1 MAISSLVF
9 PSFLST
15 PAYENKKV
23 TFKALTPSM
32 FDLSD
37 SNVAAKALQDTI
49 DYVGDKGKGGQITG
63 DFINNIKN
71 NGFGIPDGFNL
82 DSSVTLPYPVSL
94 SDNQNHNW
102 ENTEGAIAQITN
114 NILSPSGGSSGD
126 PSDPSDPGGKKGKGK
141 GKGKGFTS
149 VFLKKVLGDGKK
161 MYGAALNEFG
171 VRKAIIDPG
180 YFQNYN
186 GSTPRSFTMAYTL
199 VPQSQKEA
207 QTIKDIILWFKQYSS
222 PTYVPNT
229 PIMGAPFVFNISFA
243 GNQYI
248 TDMFKMDKCVL
259 TGISVDY
266 ASDGSFMLY
275 KDGFPK
281 QIGLTLNF
289 AEVELKY
296 AQDYAGLVKK
306 TIPDNRSK
314 LGSKSSLKK
323 NTNRSPNNN
332 TNRSPNNNPFWMF

>member
-1 MAISSLVF
+1 MTISSLVF
-9 PSFLST
+9 PSFLSN

-23 TFKALTPSM
+23 TFKALKPSE
-32 FDLSD
+32 FDISD
-37 SNVAAKALQDTI
+37 SNVVVKSIKDSI
-49 DYVGDKGKGGQITG
+49 DYVLPGGG
-63 DFINNIKN
+63 EKALDFAKN
-71 NGFGIPDGFNL
+71 MADETIGIPEGFNL
-82 DSSVTLPYPVSL
+82 DSSVTLPYPISL

-102 ENTEGAIAQITN
+102 ENTEGLISQATS
-114 NILSPSGGSSGD
+114 NILGASGESLS
-126 PSDPSDPGGKKGKGK
+126 GKG
-141 GKGKGFTS
+141 GF
-149 VFLKKVLGDGKK
+149 VQKILGDNKK
-161 MYGAALNEFG
+161 MYGALMNSLG
-171 VRKAIIDPG
+171 VRKAVIDPG

-222 PTYVPNT
+222 PTFISNSPL
-229 PIMGAPFVFNISFA
+229 MGAPFVFNISFA

-248 TDMFKMDKCVL
+248 SDMFKMDKCVL

-281 QIGLTLNF
+281 QIGLALNF

-306 TIPDNRSK
+306 KVPDNRSK
-314 LGSKSSLKK
+314 LGSKDGSNKDSKK
-323 NTNRSPNNN
+323 A
-332 TNRSPNNNPFWMF
+332 

>member
-1 MAISSLVF
+1 MTISSLVF
-9 PSFLST
+9 PSFLSN

-23 TFKALTPSM
+23 TFKALKPSE
-32 FDLSD
+32 FDISD
-37 SNVAAKALQDTI
+37 SNVVVKSIKDSI
-49 DYVGDKGKGGQITG
+49 DYVLPGGG
-63 DFINNIKN
+63 EKALDFAKN
-71 NGFGIPDGFNL
+71 MADETIGIPDGFNL
-82 DSSVTLPYPVSL
+82 DSSVTLPYPTSL

-102 ENTEGAIAQITN
+102 ENAEGAIAQITN
-114 NILSPSGGSSGD
+114 NILSPSGGSS
-126 PSDPSDPGGKKGKGK
+126 SDPGDPGGKKGKGK
-141 GKGKGFTS
+141 GKSFAS
-149 VFLKKVLGDGKK
+149 AFLKKVLGDGKK

-222 PTYVPNT
+222 PTFVPNT
-229 PIMGAPFVFNISFA
+229 PLMGAPFVFNISFA

-289 AEVELKY
+289 AEAELKY

-314 LGSKSSLKK
+314 LGHNKK
-323 NTNRSPNNN
+323 N
-332 TNRSPNNNPFWMF
+332 

>member
-1 MAISSLVF
+1 MTISSLVF
-9 PSFLST
+9 PSFLSN

-23 TFKALTPSM
+23 TFKALKPSE
-32 FDLSD
+32 FDISD
-37 SNVAAKALQDTI
+37 SNVVVKSIKDSI
-49 DYVGDKGKGGQITG
+49 DYVLPGGG
-63 DFINNIKN
+63 EKALDFAKN
-71 NGFGIPDGFNL
+71 MADETIGIPDGFNL
-82 DSSVTLPYPVSL
+82 DSSVTLPYPISL

-102 ENTEGAIAQITN
+102 ENAEGIVAQATGN
-114 NILSPSGGSSGD
+114 VLSAAGESLSSKGG
-126 PSDPSDPGGKKGKGK
+126 
-141 GKGKGFTS
+141 F
-149 VFLKKVLGDGKK
+149 VKKVLGDGKK
-161 MYGAALNEFG
+161 MYDALMNSLG
-171 VRKAIIDPG
+171 VRKAVIDPG

-222 PTYVPNT
+222 PTFISNNPL
-229 PIMGAPFVFNISFA
+229 MGAPFVFNISFA

-248 TDMFKMDKCVL
+248 SDMFKMDKCVL

-306 TIPDNRSK
+306 KVPDNRSK
-314 LGSKSSLKK
+314 LGSKDGSNKDSKK
-323 NTNRSPNNN
+323 A
-332 TNRSPNNNPFWMF
+332 

>member
-23 TFKALTPSM
+23 TFKALKPSM
-32 FDLSD
+32 FDVSD
-37 SNVAAKALQDTI
+37 SNVAANALKDTV
-49 DYVGDKGKGGQITG
+49 DYVRNKGKGGQITA

-82 DSSVTLPYPVSL
+82 DSSVTLPYPTSL
-94 SDNQNHNW
+94 SDNQSHNW
-102 ENTEGAIAQITN
+102 VNTEGAIAQITN
-114 NILSPSGGSSGD
+114 NILSPSGGSSGGN
-126 PSDPSDPGGKKGKGK
+126 GGKKSNGGKQSK
-141 GKGKGFTS
+141 VKSFTS
-149 VFLKKVLGDGKK
+149 AFLKKVLGDGKK

-222 PTYVPNT
+222 PTFVPNT

-289 AEVELKY
+289 AEVELKF

-314 LGSKSSLKK
+314 LGKPNKK
-323 NTNRSPNNN
+323 TK
-332 TNRSPNNNPFWMF
+332 TI

>member
-23 TFKALTPSM
+23 TFKVIKPSFTSTDDM
-32 FDLSD
+32 ARLQNAIKFVFAPGDSLVSLFTDSSSNMVSNAVSKAAGHVSSNAFGVPAGFDLE
-37 SNVAAKALQDTI
+37 
-49 DYVGDKGKGGQITG
+49 
-63 DFINNIKN
+63 
-71 NGFGIPDGFNL
+71 
-82 DSSVTLPYPVSL
+82 SSVTLPYPVSL

-102 ENTEGAIAQITN
+102 ENTEGLLAQGIHAAVHT
-114 NILSPSGGSSGD
+114 IGSGMSKTSEGNGND
-126 PSDPSDPGGKKGKGK
+126 KKGGKKGGK
-141 GKGKGFTS
+141 SIVSKALSLLSNGS
-149 VFLKKVLGDGKK
+149 VSPDKL
-161 MYGAALNEFG
+161 YGALANKLG
-171 VRKAIIDPG
+171 VRKAVIDPG
-180 YFQNYN
+180 YFQNYT
-186 GSTPRSFTMAYTL
+186 GSTPRTFTMAYTL

-222 PTYVPNT
+222 PTFVENT
-229 PIMGAPFVFNISFA
+229 PLMGAPFIFNISFA

-266 ASDGSFMLY
+266 ASDGSFMLF

-281 QIGLTLNF
+281 QIGLALNF

-296 AQDYAGLVKK
+296 AQEYAGLTREEITDKR
-306 TIPDNRSK
+306 NK
-314 LGSKSSLKK
+314 LEDSADKA
-323 NTNRSPNNN
+323 
-332 TNRSPNNNPFWMF
+332 

>member
-1 MAISSLVF
+1 MTVSSLVF

-23 TFKALTPSM
+23 TFKALKPNE
-32 FDLSD
+32 FDTSD
-37 SNVAAKALQDTI
+37 SNPFFKSVKDTI
-49 DYVGDKGKGGQITG
+49 DFVVPGLGKKTLDTFNEMKDGTI
-63 DFINNIKN
+63 
-71 NGFGIPDGFNL
+71 GIPDGFNL

-102 ENTEGAIAQITN
+102 ENTEGIISQVTN
-114 NILSPSGGSSGD
+114 NILNASGESLSNGGGKD
-126 PSDPSDPGGKKGKGK
+126 DDKGGKGGKKSKGSK
-141 GKGKGFTS
+141 MAL
-149 VFLKKVLGDGKK
+149 LKKVLGDGKK
-161 MYGAALNEFG
+161 FYSAVANAAG
-171 VRKAIIDPG
+171 VRKAVIDPG

-222 PTYVPNT
+222 PTFVPNS
-229 PIMGAPFVFNISFA
+229 PLMGAPFIFNISFA

-248 TDMFKMDKCVL
+248 SDMFKMDKCVL

-266 ASDGSFMLY
+266 ASDGAFMLY

-281 QIGLTLNF
+281 QIGLALNF

-306 TIPDNRSK
+306 KVADNRSK
-314 LGSKSSLKK
+314 LGSKGSSNKDSKGSSNRDIKK
-323 NTNRSPNNN
+323 A
-332 TNRSPNNNPFWMF
+332 

>member
-9 PSFLST
+9 PSFLSN

-23 TFKALTPSM
+23 TFKALKPNE

-37 SNVAAKALQDTI
+37 SNVGVASIKKSIDFVCPGGGQKILNSVNDTI
-49 DYVGDKGKGGQITG
+49 HETI
-63 DFINNIKN
+63 
-71 NGFGIPDGFNL
+71 GIPDGFNL
-82 DSSVTLPYPVSL
+82 DSSVTLPYPISL

-102 ENTEGAIAQITN
+102 ENTEGLIAQGTN
-114 NILSPSGGSSGD
+114 SVIGSSVE
-126 PSDPSDPGGKKGKGK
+126 SLSSKGGFVKKI
-141 GKGKGFTS
+141 
-149 VFLKKVLGDGKK
+149 LGDGNK
-161 MYGAALNEFG
+161 MYSALMNKLG
-171 VRKAIIDPG
+171 VRKAVVDPG

-186 GSTPRSFTMAYTL
+186 GSTPRSFTLAYTL

-222 PTYVPNT
+222 PTFVSNSPL
-229 PIMGAPFVFNISFA
+229 MGAPFVFNISFA

-266 ASDGSFMLY
+266 ASDGSFMLF

-281 QIGLTLNF
+281 QIGLALNF
-289 AEVELKY
+289 TEAELKY
-296 AQDYAGLVKK
+296 AQDYAGLIKK
-306 TIPDNRSK
+306 EVADKRSK
-314 LGSKSSLKK
+314 LGSKDGSNRDSKK
-323 NTNRSPNNN
+323 A
-332 TNRSPNNNPFWMF
+332 

>member
-1 MAISSLVF
+1 MTISSLVF

-23 TFKALTPSM
+23 TFKALKPSE
-32 FDLSD
+32 FDISD
-37 SNVAAKALQDTI
+37 SNVSVNSIKDTL
-49 DYVGDKGKGGQITG
+49 DYIMPGMGKKTLDTVKDMKTDAI
-63 DFINNIKN
+63 
-71 NGFGIPDGFNL
+71 GIPEGFDL
-82 DSSVTLPYPVSL
+82 DSSVTLPYPISL

-102 ENTEGAIAQITN
+102 ENTEGLISQLSS
-114 NILSPSGGSSGD
+114 NILGVTGESLSKGG
-126 PSDPSDPGGKKGKGK
+126 
-141 GKGKGFTS
+141 GF
-149 VFLKKVLGDGKK
+149 VQKILGDGKK
-161 MYGAALNEFG
+161 MYGAVMNKLG
-171 VRKAIIDPG
+171 VRKAVIDPG

-222 PTYVPNT
+222 PTFVPKS
-229 PIMGAPFVFNISFA
+229 PLMGAPFIFNISFA

-248 TDMFKMDKCVL
+248 SDMFKMDKCVL

-266 ASDGSFMLY
+266 ASDGAFMLY

-281 QIGLTLNF
+281 QIGLALNF

-306 TIPDNRSK
+306 KVPDNRSK
-314 LGSKSSLKK
+314 LGSKDGSNKDSKGSSNRDIKK
-323 NTNRSPNNN
+323 A
-332 TNRSPNNNPFWMF
+332 

>member
-1 MAISSLVF
+1 MTISSLVF
-9 PSFLST
+9 PSFLSN

-23 TFKALTPSM
+23 TFKALKPTEFST
-32 FDLSD
+32 SD
-37 SNVAAKALQDTI
+37 SKIADVISQI
-49 DYVGDKGKGGQITG
+49 DYVCPGAGQKALNS
-63 DFINNIKN
+63 INETIKETS
-71 NGFGIPDGFNL
+71 GIPDGFDL
-82 DSSVTLPYPVSL
+82 DSSVTLPYPISL

-102 ENTEGAIAQITN
+102 ENTEGVVSQVASNVLGA
-114 NILSPSGGSSGD
+114 SGESLGANL
-126 PSDPSDPGGKKGKGK
+126 GGAVKKI
-141 GKGKGFTS
+141 
-149 VFLKKVLGDGKK
+149 LGDGKK
-161 MYGAALNEFG
+161 MYAGLMNSLG

-180 YFQNYN
+180 YFQNYT
-186 GSTPRSFTMAYTL
+186 GSTPRSFTLAYTL

-229 PIMGAPFVFNISFA
+229 PLMGAPFIFNISFA

-281 QIGLTLNF
+281 QIGLALNF

-296 AQDYAGLVKK
+296 AQDYAGLIKK
-306 TIPDNRSK
+306 EVTDNRSE
-314 LGSKSSLKK
+314 LGSKDGSNRDTKK
-323 NTNRSPNNN
+323 A
-332 TNRSPNNNPFWMF
+332 

>member
-1 MAISSLVF
+1 MTISSLVF
-9 PSFLST
+9 PSFLSN

-23 TFKALTPSM
+23 TFKALKPTEFSV
-32 FDLSD
+32 SD
-37 SNVAAKALQDTI
+37 SKIATITKRI
-49 DYVGDKGKGGQITG
+49 DYVSKGAGQKAL
-63 DFINNIKN
+63 DFIDEKIDETV
-71 NGFGIPDGFNL
+71 GIPDGFDL
-82 DSSVTLPYPVSL
+82 DSSVTLPYPISL

-102 ENTEGAIAQITN
+102 ENTEGIVSQVASN
-114 NILSPSGGSSGD
+114 
-126 PSDPSDPGGKKGKGK
+126 
-141 GKGKGFTS
+141 
-149 VFLKKVLGDGKK
+149 VLGASGESLSANLGGAVKKILGDSKK
-161 MYGAALNEFG
+161 MYAGLMNSLG

-186 GSTPRSFTMAYTL
+186 GSTPRSFTLAYTL

-229 PIMGAPFVFNISFA
+229 PLMGAPFVFNISFA

-281 QIGLTLNF
+281 QIGLALNF

-296 AQDYAGLVKK
+296 AQDYAGLTREEV
-306 TIPDNRSK
+306 TDNRSK
-314 LGSKSSLKK
+314 LGSKDGS
-323 NTNRSPNNN
+323 NRDSK
-332 TNRSPNNNPFWMF
+332 RS

>member
-1 MAISSLVF
+1 MTVSSLVF

-23 TFKALTPSM
+23 TFKALKPNE
-32 FDLSD
+32 FDTSE
-37 SNVAAKALQDTI
+37 SNAVFKSVKDTI
-49 DYVGDKGKGGQITG
+49 DFVVPGWGKKTLDTFNEMKDSAI
-63 DFINNIKN
+63 
-71 NGFGIPDGFNL
+71 GIPDGFNL
-82 DSSVTLPYPVSL
+82 DSSVTLPYPISL

-102 ENTEGAIAQITN
+102 ENTEGIMSQLTN
-114 NILSPSGGSSGD
+114 NILNASGESLSNGGGKDDDDGKGDKSGKKV
-126 PSDPSDPGGKKGKGK
+126 KKGKGNK
-141 GKGKGFTS
+141 MAIF
-149 VFLKKVLGDGKK
+149 KKVLGDGKK
-161 MYGAALNEFG
+161 MYSAIANAAG
-171 VRKAIIDPG
+171 VRKAVIDPG

-222 PTYVPNT
+222 PTFVPNS
-229 PIMGAPFVFNISFA
+229 PLMGAPFIFNISFA

-248 TDMFKMDKCVL
+248 SDMFKMDKCVL

-266 ASDGSFMLY
+266 ASDGAFMLY

-281 QIGLTLNF
+281 QIGLALNF

-306 TIPDNRSK
+306 KVVDKRSK
-314 LGSKSSLKK
+314 LGSKGGPNKDSKGGSNRDIKK
-323 NTNRSPNNN
+323 A
-332 TNRSPNNNPFWMF
+332 

>member
-1 MAISSLVF
+1 MTIASLVF

-23 TFKALTPSM
+23 TFKALKPNEFNT
-32 FDLSD
+32 SD
-37 SNVAAKALQDTI
+37 SNPFFKSVKDSIDFVMPGWGKKALDTFNEMKDDTI
-49 DYVGDKGKGGQITG
+49 
-63 DFINNIKN
+63 
-71 NGFGIPDGFNL
+71 GIPDGFNL
-82 DSSVTLPYPVSL
+82 DSSVTLPYPISL

-102 ENTEGAIAQITN
+102 ENTEGVLSQLTN
-114 NILSPSGGSSGD
+114 NILNASGESLSNGGGKD
-126 PSDPSDPGGKKGKGK
+126 NDDGKGGKKGKGSK
-141 GKGKGFTS
+141 FAF
-149 VFLKKVLGDGKK
+149 VKKVVGDGKK
-161 MYGAALNEFG
+161 FYSAVANAAG

-222 PTYVPNT
+222 PTFVPNT
-229 PIMGAPFVFNISFA
+229 PLMGAPFIFNISFA

-248 TDMFKMDKCVL
+248 SDMFKMDKCVL

-266 ASDGSFMLY
+266 ASDGAFMLY

-281 QIGLTLNF
+281 QIGLALNF

-306 TIPDNRSK
+306 KVADKRSK
-314 LGSKSSLKK
+314 LGSKNGPNRDIKK
-323 NTNRSPNNN
+323 A
-332 TNRSPNNNPFWMF
+332 

>member
-1 MAISSLVF
+1 MTISSLVF

-23 TFKALTPSM
+23 TFKALTPSA
-32 FDLSD
+32 FDISD
-37 SNVAAKALQDTI
+37 SNVAANALKETI
-49 DYVGDKGKGGQITG
+49 DYVGNKGKGGQITA
-63 DFINNIKN
+63 DIINNVKN
-71 NGFGIPDGFNL
+71 NAFGIPDGFNL
-82 DSSVTLPYPVSL
+82 DSSVTLPYPTSL

-102 ENTEGAIAQITN
+102 ENTEGIVSQATS
-114 NILSPSGGSSGD
+114 NILGASGESLS
-126 PSDPSDPGGKKGKGK
+126 GKG
-141 GKGKGFTS
+141 GF
-149 VFLKKVLGDGKK
+149 VKKVLGDSKK
-161 MYGAALNEFG
+161 MYGALMNSLG
-171 VRKAIIDPG
+171 VRKAVIDPG

-222 PTYVPNT
+222 PTFISNSPL
-229 PIMGAPFVFNISFA
+229 MGAPFVFNISFA

-248 TDMFKMDKCVL
+248 SDMFKMDKCVL

-281 QIGLTLNF
+281 QIGLALNF

-306 TIPDNRSK
+306 KVPDNRSK
-314 LGSKSSLKK
+314 LGSKDGSNKDSKK
-323 NTNRSPNNN
+323 A
-332 TNRSPNNNPFWMF
+332 

>member
-1 MAISSLVF
+1 MTISSLVF
-9 PSFLST
+9 PSFLSN

-23 TFKALTPSM
+23 TFKALKPTEFSV
-32 FDLSD
+32 SD
-37 SNVAAKALQDTI
+37 SKIADVISQI
-49 DYVGDKGKGGQITG
+49 DYVMPGAGQKVVNSLNEAT
-63 DFINNIKN
+63 KETV
-71 NGFGIPDGFNL
+71 GIPDGFDL
-82 DSSVTLPYPVSL
+82 DSSVTLPYPISL

-102 ENTEGAIAQITN
+102 ENTEGIISQVASNVLGA
-114 NILSPSGGSSGD
+114 SGESLGANL
-126 PSDPSDPGGKKGKGK
+126 GGAVKKI
-141 GKGKGFTS
+141 
-149 VFLKKVLGDGKK
+149 LGDGKK
-161 MYGAALNEFG
+161 MYAGLMNSLG

-186 GSTPRSFTMAYTL
+186 GSTPRSFTLAYTL

-229 PIMGAPFVFNISFA
+229 PLMGAPFIFNISFA

-281 QIGLTLNF
+281 QIGLALNF

-306 TIPDNRSK
+306 KVTDKRSK
-314 LGSKSSLKK
+314 LGSNNGSNRDIKK
-323 NTNRSPNNN
+323 A
-332 TNRSPNNNPFWMF
+332 

>member
-1 MAISSLVF
+1 MTISSLVF
-9 PSFLST
+9 PSFLSN

-23 TFKALTPSM
+23 TFKALKPNEFSV
-32 FDLSD
+32 SD
-37 SNVAAKALQDTI
+37 SKIATMIKKIDYISKGAGEKALNS
-49 DYVGDKGKGGQITG
+49 
-63 DFINNIKN
+63 INESIKETV
-71 NGFGIPDGFNL
+71 GIPDGFDL
-82 DSSVTLPYPVSL
+82 DSSVTLPYPISL

-102 ENTEGAIAQITN
+102 ENTEGIVSQVASNVLGASGESLSTN
-114 NILSPSGGSSGD
+114 LGGAVKKILGD
-126 PSDPSDPGGKKGKGK
+126 GKKI
-141 GKGKGFTS
+141 
-149 VFLKKVLGDGKK
+149 LGDGKK
-161 MYGAALNEFG
+161 MYAGLMNSLG
-171 VRKAIIDPG
+171 VRKAIVDPG

-186 GSTPRSFTMAYTL
+186 GSTPRSFTLAYTL

-222 PTYVPNT
+222 PTFVENT
-229 PIMGAPFVFNISFA
+229 PLMGAPFIFNISFA

-281 QIGLTLNF
+281 QIGLALNF

-296 AQDYAGLVKK
+296 AQDYAGLIK
-306 TIPDNRSK
+306 TEVTDNRSE
-314 LGSKSSLKK
+314 LGSKDGSNKGSKK
-323 NTNRSPNNN
+323 A
-332 TNRSPNNNPFWMF
+332 

>member
-1 MAISSLVF
+1 MTISSLVF

-23 TFKALTPSM
+23 TFKALKPNEWDTSE
-32 FDLSD
+32 
-37 SNVAAKALQDTI
+37 SNVLFNGVKDTI
-49 DYVGDKGKGGQITG
+49 DFVMPGLGKKTLDAFNDMKDSAI
-63 DFINNIKN
+63 
-71 NGFGIPDGFNL
+71 GIPDGFNL
-82 DSSVTLPYPVSL
+82 DSSVTLPYPISL

-102 ENTEGAIAQITN
+102 ENTEGIMSQLTN
-114 NILSPSGGSSGD
+114 NILNASGESLNNWIDKGD
-126 PSDPSDPGGKKGKGK
+126 DGGKGGKGGIR
-141 GKGKGFTS
+141 GKMAI
-149 VFLKKVLGDGKK
+149 LKKVLGDSKK
-161 MYGAALNEFG
+161 MYSAIANKAG
-171 VRKAIIDPG
+171 VRKAVIDPG

-222 PTYVPNT
+222 PTFVPNS
-229 PIMGAPFVFNISFA
+229 PLMGAPFIFNISFA

-248 TDMFKMDKCVL
+248 SDMFKMDKCVL

-266 ASDGSFMLY
+266 ASDGAFMLY

-281 QIGLTLNF
+281 QIGLALNF

-306 TIPDNRSK
+306 KVADKRSK
-314 LGSKSSLKK
+314 LGSKGGPNKDSKGSS
-323 NTNRSPNNN
+323 NRDIK
-332 TNRSPNNNPFWMF
+332 

>member
-1 MAISSLVF
+1 MTVSSLVF
-9 PSFLST
+9 PSFLSN

-23 TFKALTPSM
+23 TFKALKPSE
-32 FDLSD
+32 FDISD
-37 SNVAAKALQDTI
+37 SNVAVKSIKDSI
-49 DYVGDKGKGGQITG
+49 DYVLPGGG
-63 DFINNIKN
+63 EKALDFAKN
-71 NGFGIPDGFNL
+71 MADETIGIPDGFNL
-82 DSSVTLPYPVSL
+82 DSSVTLPYPISL

-102 ENTEGAIAQITN
+102 ENTEGLISQVTGNVLGASGES
-114 NILSPSGGSSGD
+114 LS
-126 PSDPSDPGGKKGKGK
+126 GKG
-141 GKGKGFTS
+141 GY
-149 VFLKKVLGDGKK
+149 VKKILGDGKK
-161 MYGAALNEFG
+161 MYAALMNSLG
-171 VRKAIIDPG
+171 VRKAVIDPG

-222 PTYVPNT
+222 PTFISNSPL
-229 PIMGAPFVFNISFA
+229 MGAPFVFNISFA

-248 TDMFKMDKCVL
+248 SDMFKMDKCVL

-281 QIGLTLNF
+281 QIGLALNF

-306 TIPDNRSK
+306 KVPDNRSK
-314 LGSKSSLKK
+314 LGSKDGSNKDSKK
-323 NTNRSPNNN
+323 A
-332 TNRSPNNNPFWMF
+332 

>member
-1 MAISSLVF
+1 MTVSSLVF

-23 TFKALTPSM
+23 TFKALKPKM
-32 FDLSD
+32 FDPSD
-37 SNVAAKALQDTI
+37 ANVAANALKETV
-49 DYVGDKGKGGQITG
+49 DYVGRKGKGGQIAA
-63 DFINNIKN
+63 DVINNIKN

-82 DSSVTLPYPVSL
+82 DSSVTLPYPTSL

-114 NILSPSGGSSGD
+114 NILNPSGGGSG
-126 PSDPSDPGGKKGKGK
+126 DPGGKGGKGK
-141 GKGKGFTS
+141 GGVVNKAKNFTS
-149 VFLKKVLGDGKK
+149 TFLKKVLGDGKK

-222 PTYVPNT
+222 PTFVPNT
-229 PIMGAPFVFNISFA
+229 PLMGAPFIFNISFA

-289 AEVELKY
+289 AEAELKY

-306 TIPDNRSK
+306 VIPDNRSK
-314 LGSKSSLKK
+314 LGSKGSS
-323 NTNRSPNNN
+323 NNN
-332 TNRSPNNNPFWMF
+332 IKRRNVSIP

>member
-23 TFKALTPSM
+23 TFKALKPSE

-37 SNVAAKALQDTI
+37 SNVSVKSIKDTI
-49 DYVGDKGKGGQITG
+49 DYVLPGEGEKALNFANDM
-63 DFINNIKN
+63 KN
-71 NGFGIPDGFNL
+71 DAVGIPDGFDL
-82 DSSVTLPYPVSL
+82 DSSVTLPYPISL

-102 ENTEGAIAQITN
+102 ENTEGIISQLSN
-114 NILSPSGGSSGD
+114 NILSASGASLT
-126 PSDPSDPGGKKGKGK
+126 GKG
-141 GKGKGFTS
+141 GF
-149 VFLKKVLGDGKK
+149 VQKILGDGKK
-161 MYGAALNEFG
+161 MYGALMNKLG
-171 VRKAIIDPG
+171 VRKAVIDPG

-222 PTYVPNT
+222 PTFVPKT
-229 PIMGAPFVFNISFA
+229 PLMGAPFIFTISFA

-248 TDMFKMDKCVL
+248 SDMFKMDKCVL

-266 ASDGSFMLY
+266 ASDGAFMLY

-281 QIGLTLNF
+281 QIGLALNF

-306 TIPDNRSK
+306 KVPDKRSK
-314 LGSKSSLKK
+314 LGSKGSSNRDSKGSSNRDSKSSSNK
-323 NTNRSPNNN
+323 NTK
-332 TNRSPNNNPFWMF
+332 

>member
-1 MAISSLVF
+1 MSISSLVF
-9 PSFLST
+9 PSFLSN

-23 TFKALTPSM
+23 TFKALKPSE
-32 FDLSD
+32 FDISD
-37 SNVAAKALQDTI
+37 SNVAVKSIKDSI
-49 DYVGDKGKGGQITG
+49 DYVLPGGG
-63 DFINNIKN
+63 EKALDFAKN
-71 NGFGIPDGFNL
+71 MADETIGIPDGFNL
-82 DSSVTLPYPVSL
+82 DSSVTLPYPISL

-102 ENTEGAIAQITN
+102 ENTEGLISQVTGNVLGAAGES
-114 NILSPSGGSSGD
+114 LS
-126 PSDPSDPGGKKGKGK
+126 GKG
-141 GKGKGFTS
+141 GF
-149 VFLKKVLGDGKK
+149 VQKILGDNKK
-161 MYGAALNEFG
+161 MYAALMNSLG
-171 VRKAIIDPG
+171 VRKAVIDPG

-222 PTYVPNT
+222 PTFVPNT
-229 PIMGAPFVFNISFA
+229 PIMGAPFIFNISFA

-248 TDMFKMDKCVL
+248 SDMFKMDKCVL

-266 ASDGSFMLY
+266 ASDGAFMLY

-281 QIGLTLNF
+281 QIGLALNF

-306 TIPDNRSK
+306 KVPDNRSK
-314 LGSKSSLKK
+314 LGSKDGSNKDSKK
-323 NTNRSPNNN
+323 A
-332 TNRSPNNNPFWMF
+332 

>member
-1 MAISSLVF
+1 MSISSLVF
-9 PSFLST
+9 PSFLSN

-23 TFKALTPSM
+23 TFKALKPSE
-32 FDLSD
+32 FDISD
-37 SNVAAKALQDTI
+37 SNVAVKSIKDSI
-49 DYVGDKGKGGQITG
+49 DYVLPGGG
-63 DFINNIKN
+63 EKALDFAKDMANETI
-71 NGFGIPDGFNL
+71 GIPDGFNL
-82 DSSVTLPYPVSL
+82 DSSVTLPYPISL

-102 ENTEGAIAQITN
+102 ENTEGIISQVTGN
-114 NILSPSGGSSGD
+114 
-126 PSDPSDPGGKKGKGK
+126 
-141 GKGKGFTS
+141 
-149 VFLKKVLGDGKK
+149 VLGAAGESLSSKGGFVQKILGDNKK
-161 MYGAALNEFG
+161 MYAGLMNSLG
-171 VRKAIIDPG
+171 VRKAVIDPG

-222 PTYVPNT
+222 PTFISNSPL
-229 PIMGAPFVFNISFA
+229 MGAPFVFNISFA

-248 TDMFKMDKCVL
+248 SDMFKMDKCVL

-281 QIGLTLNF
+281 QIGLALNF

-306 TIPDNRSK
+306 KVPDNRSK
-314 LGSKSSLKK
+314 LGSKDGSNKDSKK
-323 NTNRSPNNN
+323 A
-332 TNRSPNNNPFWMF
+332 

>member
-23 TFKALTPSM
+23 TFKALKPNE

-37 SNVAAKALQDTI
+37 SSVLGKSIKNTIDFVLPGGGEKALNSAREMQGDTI
-49 DYVGDKGKGGQITG
+49 
-63 DFINNIKN
+63 
-71 NGFGIPDGFNL
+71 GIPDGFNL
-82 DSSVTLPYPVSL
+82 DSSVTLPYPISL

-102 ENTEGAIAQITN
+102 ENTEGVVAQLSN
-114 NILSPSGGSSGD
+114 NILNASGESLSNWGGGD
-126 PSDPSDPGGKKGKGK
+126 GKGDKGDKGGKKSKGGKIA
-141 GKGKGFTS
+141 F
-149 VFLKKVLGDGKK
+149 VKKVLGDGKK
-161 MYGAALNEFG
+161 FYSAVANAAG
-171 VRKAIIDPG
+171 VRKAVIDPG

-222 PTYVPNT
+222 PTFVPKT
-229 PIMGAPFVFNISFA
+229 PLMGAPFIFNISFA

-248 TDMFKMDKCVL
+248 SDMFKMDKCVL

-266 ASDGSFMLY
+266 ASDGAFMLY

-281 QIGLTLNF
+281 QIGLALNF

-306 TIPDNRSK
+306 KVADKRSK
-314 LGSKSSLKK
+314 LGSKGSSNKDSK
-323 NTNRSPNNN
+323 GSSNRDIK
-332 TNRSPNNNPFWMF
+332 

>member
-1 MAISSLVF
+1 MSISSLVF
-9 PSFLST
+9 PSFLSN

-23 TFKALTPSM
+23 TFKALKPSE
-32 FDLSD
+32 FDISD
-37 SNVAAKALQDTI
+37 SNVVVKSIKDSI
-49 DYVGDKGKGGQITG
+49 DYVLPGGG
-63 DFINNIKN
+63 EKALDFAKN
-71 NGFGIPDGFNL
+71 MADETIGIPDGFNL
-82 DSSVTLPYPVSL
+82 DSSVTLPYPISL

-102 ENTEGAIAQITN
+102 ENTEGIVSQATS
-114 NILSPSGGSSGD
+114 NILDASGESLN
-126 PSDPSDPGGKKGKGK
+126 GKG
-141 GKGKGFTS
+141 GF
-149 VFLKKVLGDGKK
+149 VKKVLGDSKK
-161 MYGAALNEFG
+161 MYGALMNSLG
-171 VRKAIIDPG
+171 VRKAVIDPG

-186 GSTPRSFTMAYTL
+186 GSTPRSFTLAYTL

-222 PTYVPNT
+222 PTYISNNPL
-229 PIMGAPFVFNISFA
+229 MGAPFVFNISFA

-248 TDMFKMDKCVL
+248 SDMFKMDKCVL

-306 TIPDNRSK
+306 KVPDNRSK
-314 LGSKSSLKK
+314 LSHNK
-323 NTNRSPNNN
+323 NTNGSPNKKTNGSPNKN
-332 TNRSPNNNPFWMF
+332 TNGNPFWMI

>member
-23 TFKALTPSM
+23 TFKALKPNE
-32 FDLSD
+32 FDTSD
-37 SNVAAKALQDTI
+37 SNPLFKSVKDTI
-49 DYVGDKGKGGQITG
+49 DYVVPGLGKKTLDTFNEMKDDTI
-63 DFINNIKN
+63 
-71 NGFGIPDGFNL
+71 GIPDGFNL

-102 ENTEGAIAQITN
+102 ENTEGVVAQLSN
-114 NILSPSGGSSGD
+114 NILSASGESLSNGGGKD
-126 PSDPSDPGGKKGKGK
+126 DDKGGKGGKKGKGSK
-141 GKGKGFTS
+141 LAF
-149 VFLKKVLGDGKK
+149 VKKIVGDGKK
-161 MYGAALNEFG
+161 FYSAVANAAG
-171 VRKAIIDPG
+171 VRKAVIDPG

-222 PTYVPNT
+222 PTFVPNT
-229 PIMGAPFVFNISFA
+229 PLMGAPFIFNISFA

-248 TDMFKMDKCVL
+248 SDMFKMDKCVL

-266 ASDGSFMLY
+266 ASDGAFMLY

-281 QIGLTLNF
+281 QIGLALNF

-306 TIPDNRSK
+306 KVADKRSK
-314 LGSKSSLKK
+314 LGSKSSPNKDSKGSSNRDIKK
-323 NTNRSPNNN
+323 A
-332 TNRSPNNNPFWMF
+332 

>member
-1 MAISSLVF
+1 MTISSLVF

-23 TFKALTPSM
+23 TFKALKPNEWDTSE
-32 FDLSD
+32 
-37 SNVAAKALQDTI
+37 SNVLFKGVKDTI
-49 DYVGDKGKGGQITG
+49 DFVMPGLGKKTLDAFNDMKDSAI
-63 DFINNIKN
+63 
-71 NGFGIPDGFNL
+71 GIPDGFNL
-82 DSSVTLPYPVSL
+82 DSSVTLPYPISL

-102 ENTEGAIAQITN
+102 ENTEGLVSQVTS
-114 NILSPSGGSSGD
+114 NILGASGESL
-126 PSDPSDPGGKKGKGK
+126 SDKGG
-141 GKGKGFTS
+141 F
-149 VFLKKVLGDGKK
+149 VKKVLGDGKK
-161 MYGAALNEFG
+161 FYSAVANAAG
-171 VRKAIIDPG
+171 VRKAVIDPG

-222 PTYVPNT
+222 PTFVPNS
-229 PIMGAPFVFNISFA
+229 PLMGAPFIFNISFA

-248 TDMFKMDKCVL
+248 SDMFKMDKCVL

-266 ASDGSFMLY
+266 ASDGAFMLY

-281 QIGLTLNF
+281 QIGLALNF

-306 TIPDNRSK
+306 KVADKRSK
-314 LGSKSSLKK
+314 LGSKGSPNKDSKNSSNRDTKNSSNRDTKNSSNK
-323 NTNRSPNNN
+323 NTK
-332 TNRSPNNNPFWMF
+332 

>member
-1 MAISSLVF
+1 MTVLSLVF

-23 TFKALTPSM
+23 TFKALKPTM
-32 FDLSD
+32 FDPSD
-37 SNVAAKALQDTI
+37 ANVAANALKETI
-49 DYVGDKGKGGQITG
+49 DYVGSKGKGGQIAA
-63 DFINNIKN
+63 DVIDNIKN

-82 DSSVTLPYPVSL
+82 DSSVTLPYPTSL
-94 SDNQNHNW
+94 SDNQQHNW
-102 ENTEGAIAQITN
+102 VNTEGAIAQITN
-114 NILSPSGGSSGD
+114 NILSPSKGGSGGN
-126 PSDPSDPGGKKGKGK
+126 GGKGGKG
-141 GKGKGFTS
+141 GKQSKIAKAKNFTS
-149 VFLKKVLGDGKK
+149 EFLKKVLGDGKK
-161 MYGAALNEFG
+161 VYGAALNEFG
-171 VRKAIIDPG
+171 TRKAIIDPG

-186 GSTPRSFTMAYTL
+186 GSTPRSFTMASTL
-199 VPQSQKEA
+199 VPQSQQEA
-207 QTIKDIILWFKQYSS
+207 QTFKDIILWFKQYSS
-222 PTYVPNT
+222 PTFVSNT
-229 PIMGAPFVFNISFA
+229 PIMGAPFIFNISFA

-289 AEVELKY
+289 AEAEIKY

-306 TIPDNRSK
+306 TIPDNRSN
-314 LGSKSSLKK
+314 LGSKG
-323 NTNRSPNNN
+323 NPNNN
-332 TNRSPNNNPFWMF
+332 IKRRNVFIPKNVSTP

>member
-1 MAISSLVF
+1 MTVSSLVF

-23 TFKALTPSM
+23 TFKALTPSA

-49 DYVGDKGKGGQITG
+49 DYVGDKGKGGQITA

-82 DSSVTLPYPVSL
+82 DSSVTLPYPTSL

-114 NILSPSGGSSGD
+114 NILSPSGGSSSD

-141 GKGKGFTS
+141 GKSFTS
-149 VFLKKVLGDGKK
+149 AFLKKVLGDGKK

-171 VRKAIIDPG
+171 ARKAIIDPG

-222 PTYVPNT
+222 PTFIPNT
-229 PIMGAPFVFNISFA
+229 PIMGAPFIFTISFA

-289 AEVELKY
+289 AEAELKY

-314 LGSKSSLKK
+314 LGSKGNSNKK
-323 NTNRSPNNN
+323 TK
-332 TNRSPNNNPFWMF
+332 